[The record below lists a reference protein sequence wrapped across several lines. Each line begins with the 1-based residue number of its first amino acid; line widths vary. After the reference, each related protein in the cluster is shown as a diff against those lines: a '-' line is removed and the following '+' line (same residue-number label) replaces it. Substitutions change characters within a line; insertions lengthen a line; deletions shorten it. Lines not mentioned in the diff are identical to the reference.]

1 MALMEMTGRPRVWLH
16 RYLPAEAA
24 GLVATVVCTLLAL
37 EWSGNILLAALVG
50 TWTESLGFYSVIF
63 WRDLQRRGGASWS
76 SLRATFTAML
86 VEFGPAELFDSL
98 LVGPAVL
105 ALALVI
111 FPSPLFGTI
120 VGKLAADAIFYLLTI
135 TSYELIKRR

>member
-1 MALMEMTGRPRVWLH
+1 MSSRPRTWLH

-50 TWTESLGFYSVIF
+50 TWAENIGFYSVIF
-63 WRDLQRRGGASWS
+63 WRDLRRRGGLSWQ
-76 SLRATFTAML
+76 SLCATFTAML

-98 LVGPAVL
+98 FVGPAVL

-111 FPSPLFGTI
+111 FPSTLLGTI
-120 VGKLAADAIFYLLTI
+120 VGKLTADAIFYLLTI
-135 TSYELIKRR
+135 MSYELIKRR